1 MLDVK
6 KIRQDFPILSRKVY
20 GKPLVYLDNAATSQK
35 PRQVIEAL
43 VEVYEKHNSNVHR
56 GVHALSMEATERYET
71 AREKIARFIGAPS
84 ECLILVRGTT
94 EGINLVANTWAMSNI
109 KEGDEIL
116 LTEMEHHSNL
126 VPWQRVAQVKGARLR
141 FLQVTEEGTLDLSR
155 LDSVLT
161 QRTKLVAMNHMSNVL
176 GTINPVKEIAKKA
189 HAVGALML
197 VDAAQSVPHLPTDV
211 KDLDCD
217 FLAFSSHKMLG
228 PTGTGGLY
236 VKKSVLETME
246 PFMRGGDMV
255 REVTLESATWNDLP
269 VRFEAGTPNFADTI
283 ALGTAV
289 DYLQALGM
297 NNVREHEISITKYA
311 LGAMKEMSEDFHFF
325 GPQDLSVRGGIISFH
340 SPDLH
345 PHDLGTILD
354 REGIA
359 VRAGHHCAMPLVR
372 GRLGV
377 PATARASFY
386 IYNTEEE
393 VDALVDA
400 MKKALKYFAKAPSG
414 QSRA

>member
-20 GKPLVYLDNAATSQK
+20 GKPLVYLDNAATSHK
-35 PRQVIEAL
+35 PKQVIEAL
-43 VEVYEKHNSNVHR
+43 VEVYEKYNSNVHR
-56 GVHALSMEATERYET
+56 GVHALSMEATERYEG
-71 AREKIARFIGAPS
+71 AREKIARFIGAPT

-126 VPWQRVAQVKGARLR
+126 VPWQRVAKAKGAKLQ
-141 FLQVTEEGTLDLSR
+141 FLQVTEEGTLDISR
-155 LDSVLT
+155 LDSLLT
-161 QRTKLVAMNHMSNVL
+161 RRTKLVSMNQMSNVL
-176 GTINPVKEIAKKA
+176 GTINPVKEIARKA
-189 HAVGALML
+189 HAVGALMM

-246 PFMRGGDMV
+246 PWLRGGDMV

-283 ALGTAV
+283 ALGAAV

-311 LGAMKEMSEDFHFF
+311 LGAMKELSEDFHFF
-325 GPQDLSVRGGIISFH
+325 GPKDLSVRGSIVSFH
-340 SPDLH
+340 SPELH

-386 IYNTEEE
+386 LYNTEEE
-393 VDALVDA
+393 VDMLAGA
-400 MKKALKYFAKAPSG
+400 MKKALKYFAKTPSG
-414 QSRA
+414 KTRA